1 MSKQAIRIGNY
12 IIPTREIEYIDSYG
26 KYQIYI
32 ILKSKK
38 ELIVNVDEKDF
49 EEKFNKILEEIE

>member
-1 MSKQAIRIGNY
+1 MSKQAIRIGQY
-12 IIPTREIEYIDSYG
+12 IIPIREIEYIDSNG

-32 ILKSKK
+32 ILKNKK